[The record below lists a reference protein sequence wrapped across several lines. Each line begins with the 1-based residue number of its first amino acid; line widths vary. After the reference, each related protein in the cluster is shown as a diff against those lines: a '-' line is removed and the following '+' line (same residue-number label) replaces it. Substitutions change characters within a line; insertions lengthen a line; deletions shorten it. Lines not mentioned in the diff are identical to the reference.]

1 MKKEAHVS
9 DLQVRQDI
17 LAELEFEPRVD
28 AAHIGVAVQDGVAT
42 LTGHVASF
50 VEKLAAEKAALRVR
64 GVRAIAQ
71 EIEVRYP
78 SDKKTA
84 DDEIAARA
92 LKVLRW
98 SAVAPADCVVVK
110 VQDGFVT
117 LNGQVDWNY
126 QRAAAEV
133 EVRRLSGVLGVVNNI
148 TLKPQLQITDI
159 KRKIED
165 ALKRSA
171 EVEAKKISISVK
183 EGVVGLDGNV
193 HDWQERAA
201 VERAVWSV
209 AGVRQVEDRLR
220 VF

>member
-1 MKKEAHVS
+1 MS
-9 DLQVRQDI
+9 DLQIRRDI
-17 LAELEFEPRVD
+17 LDELEFEPRVD
-28 AAHIGVAVQDGVAT
+28 AAHIGVAVEDGVAT
-42 LTGHVASF
+42 LTGHVTSF
-50 VEKLAAEKAALRVR
+50 VEKLAAEKAALRVK

-98 SAVAPADCVVVK
+98 SAVVPPDCVVVK

-148 TLKPQLQITDI
+148 SLRPQVQIADI

-171 EVEAKKISISVK
+171 EIEAKRISISVK

-201 VERAVWSV
+201 VERAAWSV
-209 AGVRQVEDRLR
+209 AGVKQVEDRLR

>member
-1 MKKEAHVS
+1 M
-9 DLQVRQDI
+9 
-17 LAELEFEPRVD
+17 
-28 AAHIGVAVQDGVAT
+28 
-42 LTGHVASF
+42 
-50 VEKLAAEKAALRVR
+50 RVR

-98 SAVAPADCVVVK
+98 SAVVPADGVVVK

-148 TLKPQLQITDI
+148 TLKPQVQITDI

-209 AGVRQVEDRLR
+209 AGVKQVEDRLR

>member
-133 EVRRLSGVLGVVNNI
+133 EVRRLSGVLGVVNDI

>member
-165 ALKRSA
+165 SLKRSA